1 MPNRSHFNSAH
12 KMMNKLRREG
22 RSHSSAVDW
31 SEPKTTYHLALRS
44 DAAELLKAMPTGS
57 VQLVMLDP
65 PYNLDIATWDR
76 FGDYIAWAKEWL
88 AEIPRVLSDRG
99 SIAVFG
105 GLQYQAERS
114 GDLLEIMH
122 FLRHKTDLRLVN
134 LIIWNYSTGMG
145 AHRFFA
151 NRHEEIAW
159 YSRSDKYYFD
169 LDAVRQKF
177 DKRTLERYS
186 KDRRLNRDSLLKGK
200 NPGNVWRVERLSANS
215 SERVG
220 HPTQKPP
227 ELVRRLVRALSYPG
241 SLVLDPFAGSG
252 VTARVCIEEGRN
264 SVVSDSDRRFP
275 GYLKKQLAM
284 VKSPR
289 CPFVF
294 LKDRAVAD
302 FLRSV

>member
-12 KMMNKLRREG
+12 RMMNRLRREG
-22 RSHSSAVDW
+22 RSHSSAVRW
-31 SEPKTTYHLALRS
+31 TEPRVTYHLALRS
-44 DAAELLKAMPTGS
+44 DAAELLRALPTGS
-57 VQLVMLDP
+57 VQLAILDP
-65 PYNLDIATWDR
+65 PYNLDIAVWDR
-76 FGDYIAWAKEWL
+76 FGDYIGWAKEWL
-88 AEIPRVLSDRG
+88 SELPRVLSDRG
-99 SIAVFG
+99 SAAVFG
-105 GLQYQAERS
+105 GFQFQAEKR

-122 FLRHKTDLRLVN
+122 FLRHKTPLRLVN
-134 LIIWNYSTGMG
+134 LVVWNYSTGMG

-159 YSRSDKYYFD
+159 FARTDKYFFD

-177 DKRTLERYS
+177 DKRTLQRYS
-186 KDRRLNRDSLLKGK
+186 RDKRLNRDNLLKGK

-220 HPTQKPP
+220 HPTQKPS
-227 ELVRRLVRALSYPG
+227 ELVSRLVRALSYPG

-264 SVVSDSDRRFP
+264 SVVSDSDPRFP
-275 GYLKKQLAM
+275 AYLKKQLAM
-284 VKSPR
+284 VKEPR

-294 LKDRAVAD
+294 LKDRGVSE
-302 FLRSV
+302 FFKSV